1 MVIANNV
8 ELERARNMH
17 RLRSYRIVAVMRIG
31 VLAFMVG
38 AMVVS
43 SPESEWG
50 LQLALAGLY
59 GFAALTAL
67 ILAFVPFN
75 KLGATQLD
83 GVGRLEPFAFIVIDV
98 VVLVG
103 LQLLSTDA
111 IYPLLIMILLPVLV
125 GLDVSSRR
133 AGVVLAFTLV
143 GFVVA
148 GIQDTVFRRVI
159 EWPDTIFL
167 SVFYAF
173 LCATAFVGVR
183 VEVRHVRTIA
193 GLSALREELLAQ
205 TMTASEDLQRRISE
219 AIHDGPLQDV
229 LAVRQEVVEL
239 QSAAPDDE
247 RIARAMTG
255 LQSASDR
262 LRQATFELHPAVLEQ
277 VGLGAAVAQLAVAT
291 AQRSGIEVTTDIDY
305 PVRTPVDPI
314 AFGVIRELLSNVVR
328 HSRATE
334 ASVSLLV
341 SDHSC
346 VFEVS
351 DNGIGITDE
360 TMARRLGEGHI
371 GLASHRTRVEAA
383 GGVFAFMDTS
393 EGTRIRVEVPLPH

>member
-1 MVIANNV
+1 M
-8 ELERARNMH
+8 
-17 RLRSYRIVAVMRIG
+17 RSYRIVAVMRIG

-43 SPESEWG
+43 GPESDWG
-50 LQLALAGLY
+50 LQRVLAGLY
-59 GFAALTAL
+59 GFATLSAL
-67 ILAFVPFN
+67 ILAFVPFDRI
-75 KLGATQLD
+75 GGGRFG
-83 GVGRLEPFAFIVIDV
+83 GVGRLEPFAFTIIDV

-111 IYPLLIMILLPVLV
+111 IYPLLVMILLPVLV
-125 GLDVSSRR
+125 GLDESERR
-133 AGVVLAFTLV
+133 AAVVLACTLI
-143 GFVVA
+143 GFVIA
-148 GIQDTVFRRVI
+148 GVQDTVFRRVI

-173 LCATAFVGVR
+173 LCAMALVAVH

-205 TMTASEDLQRRISE
+205 TMSASEDLQRRISE

-239 QSAAPDDE
+239 QTADPDDE
-247 RIARAMTG
+247 RIARALTG
-255 LQSASDR
+255 LQSASER

-277 VGLGAAVAQLAVAT
+277 VGLGAAVAQLAAAT

-305 PVRTPVDPI
+305 PVRDPVDPI
-314 AFGVIRELLSNVVR
+314 AFGVVRELLSNVVR
-328 HSRATE
+328 HSRATQV
-334 ASVSLLV
+334 SVSLGV
-341 SDHSC
+341 SADRC
-346 VFEVS
+346 VFHVC
-351 DNGIGITDE
+351 DNGIGIEID

-383 GGVFAFMDTS
+383 GGVFAFLDTS
-393 EGTRIRVEVPLPH
+393 AGTHVCVELPLTR